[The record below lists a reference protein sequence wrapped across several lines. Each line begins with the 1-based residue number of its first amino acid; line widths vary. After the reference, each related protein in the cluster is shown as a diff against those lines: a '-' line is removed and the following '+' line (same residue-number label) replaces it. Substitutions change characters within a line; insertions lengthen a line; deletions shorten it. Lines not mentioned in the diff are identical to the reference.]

1 MEKQLDKQ
9 VVLITGGTGLVGSAI
24 KTLINV
30 CHLEFDNKY
39 IFISSKDYD
48 LTDYTATREMFAKHK
63 PSYVVH
69 LAACVGGLY
78 KNMNNKVDMF
88 EKNLSINFNIVKCAH
103 DYGVKKMVACLSTCI
118 FPDKTEYPI
127 DETMLHNGPPHSSND
142 AYAYAK
148 RMLEVQCRMYNEN
161 HGDNFVCIIP
171 TNIYGPYDNFNIED
185 GHVLPAL
192 INKCFIAKKHGNDF
206 VIRGTGAPLRQFIYS
221 MDMAQLIVS
230 ILYNDNIN
238 GESIILSVPESDE
251 ISIKDVATI
260 IAKKFEYEH
269 KMVFNDSFSDGQ
281 YKKTADN
288 KKLMNIFPNFNFTPI
303 QEGISK
309 TIDWFIENNSTARV

>member
-1 MEKQLDKQ
+1 MSKP

-24 KTLINV
+24 KTVIIDR
-30 CHLEFDNKY
+30 HLEFGNKF

-48 LTDYTATREMFAKHK
+48 LSDFATTCAMFETYK
-63 PSYVVH
+63 PTYVIH

-88 EKNLSINFNIVKCAH
+88 EKNLTINFNVVKCAH
-103 DYGVKKMVACLSTCI
+103 NYGVKKMVACLSTCI

-171 TNIYGPYDNFNIED
+171 TNIYGPNDNFNMED

-192 INKCFIAKKHGNDF
+192 INKCFTAKNRNQEF
-206 VIRGTGAPLRQFIYS
+206 VVRGTGSPLRQFIYS
-221 MDMAQLIVS
+221 LDMAELIIS
-230 ILYNDNIN
+230 ILYNNRVN
-238 GESIILSVPESDE
+238 RESIILSVPEADE
-251 ISIKDVATI
+251 VSIKDVATI
-260 IAKKFEYEH
+260 IANKFDYEH
-269 KMVFNDSFSDGQ
+269 KMVFDHSFADGQ

-288 KKLMNIFPNFNFTPI
+288 TKLMSFYPSFKFTHI

-309 TIDWFIENNSTARV
+309 TVDWFIENHAGARL

>member
-1 MEKQLDKQ
+1 MSNP

-24 KTLINV
+24 KTEITAHN
-30 CHLEFDNKY
+30 LEFDNKF

-48 LTDYTATREMFAKHK
+48 LSDFATTCTMFETYK
-63 PSYVVH
+63 PTYVIH

-88 EKNLSINFNIVKCAH
+88 EKNLSINFNVVKCAH
-103 DYGVKKMVACLSTCI
+103 NYGVKKMVACLSTCI

-148 RMLEVQCRMYNEN
+148 RMLEVHCRMYNEN

-171 TNIYGPYDNFNIED
+171 TNIYGPNDNFNIED
-185 GHVLPAL
+185 GHVLPVL
-192 INKCFIAKKHGNDF
+192 INKCFTAKKRGQAF
-206 VIRGTGAPLRQFIYS
+206 VVRGTGSPLRQFIYS
-221 MDMAQLIVS
+221 LDMAQLIIS
-230 ILYNDNIN
+230 ILYNNRVN
-238 GESIILSVPESDE
+238 RESIILSVPEADE
-251 ISIKDVATI
+251 VSIKDIATI
-260 IAKKFEYEH
+260 IAKKFDYQH
-269 KMVFNDSFSDGQ
+269 KMVFDHSFSDGQ

-288 KKLMNIFPNFNFTPI
+288 TKLMSFYPSFKFTPI

-309 TIDWFIENNSTARV
+309 TVDWFIENHASARL